1 MELGRVAQHDERFL
15 DYQRRSR
22 NLGSMYNVNA
32 SSKKKTYRTEQR
44 AGPAAVR
51 SDPGHQIHTLA
62 TGNSVLHAMSASRK
76 KVTLVDKFEELFF
89 VRGRNAKA

>member
-32 SSKKKTYRTEQR
+32 SSKKKHIELSSALDPPQF
-44 AGPAAVR
+44 AATQVTR
-51 SDPGHQIHTLA
+51 SIHLPQAIAFCTQ
-62 TGNSVLHAMSASRK
+62 
-76 KVTLVDKFEELFF
+76 
-89 VRGRNAKA
+89 